1 MADPFITTEDLSEY
15 LGRDVDSEPAADLAV
30 AFACDTCRDYAE
42 QTFTAGS
49 STVTLDG
56 TGTDALLLPEVP
68 VGSVSSVAVRDT
80 EGTLQTAGAAD
91 FAVNDDGVIFS
102 TDTGGTSLFGSV
114 WPKGRQNVEV
124 SYTHGAGTA
133 DIPGSVRGVA
143 LSVASRFLIQGVA
156 ASETV
161 GEVNVR
167 YAAES
172 TALMPTERIIL
183 DKHRRHHGG

>member
-1 MADPFITTEDLSEY
+1 MPDPFITTADLSEY
-15 LGRDVDSEPAADLAV
+15 LGRDVDAEPAADLAV
-30 AFACDTCRDYAE
+30 EFACDACRDYAE
-42 QTFTAGS
+42 QTFSADT
-49 STVTLDG
+49 STITLDG

-68 VGSVSSVAVRDT
+68 VGSVSSVAVLDT
-80 EGTLQTAGAAD
+80 EGAYQTAGAVD
-91 FAVNDDGVIFS
+91 FAVNGDGILFA
-102 TDTGGTSLFGSV
+102 TNTAGTSLFGCI
-114 WPKGRQNVEV
+114 WPRGRQNVQV
-124 SYTHGAGTA
+124 SYTHGNGTA

>member
-1 MADPFITTEDLSEY
+1 ML
-15 LGRDVDSEPAADLAV
+15 
-30 AFACDTCRDYAE
+30 
-42 QTFTAGS
+42 
-49 STVTLDG
+49 
-56 TGTDALLLPEVP
+56 
-68 VGSVSSVAVRDT
+68 DT
-80 EGTLQTAGAAD
+80 EGAYQTAGALD
-91 FAVNDDGVIFS
+91 YVVSDDGVIYS
-102 TDTGGTSLFGSV
+102 TNTGGTSLFGCT
-114 WPKGRQNVEV
+114 WPKGRQNVQV
-124 SYTHGAGTA
+124 SYTHGNGTA

-183 DKHRRHHGG
+183 DKHRRHHGS